1 MEPAEAPEDEMAGV
15 WPCWE
20 EGRGLKAL
28 VTSQPSSPILLS
40 L

>member
-1 MEPAEAPEDEMAGV
+1 MEPAEASEDEMAGM
-15 WPCWE
+15 WAFWE

-28 VTSQPSSPILLS
+28 ATSQPSSPILLS